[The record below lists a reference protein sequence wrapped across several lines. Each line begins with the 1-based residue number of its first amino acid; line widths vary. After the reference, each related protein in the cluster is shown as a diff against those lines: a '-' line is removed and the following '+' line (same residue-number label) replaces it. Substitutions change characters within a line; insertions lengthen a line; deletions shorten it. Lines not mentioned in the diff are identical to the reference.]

1 MASQRPLLL
10 LLLLVSVVLLFIQH
24 SPDQTPPKEP
34 ELFRDNYFLLE
45 FSTLAFNEQG
55 KPETILTGD
64 RLNQPV
70 NSGVHHVVNPVI
82 RRLEGPDTRWEVRA
96 RQGTLN
102 EPHTHASLE
111 TDVWI
116 THING
121 EEGASAINIQ
131 TARLDLDI
139 HAQIATTQERV
150 TIKQGLNRLT
160 GRGMRANLQ
169 QARIT
174 LKADTQATYVAE

>member
-1 MASQRPLLL
+1 MASHRPLLL
-10 LLLLVSVVLLFIQH
+10 LLLLVSVVLVFIQRH
-24 SPDQTPPKEP
+24 PDQTPLTEPK
-34 ELFRDNYFLLE
+34 LFRDNYFLLE

-55 KPETILTGD
+55 KPETVLTGD

-70 NSGVHHVVNPVI
+70 NSGEHHVIKPVI
-82 RRLEGPDTRWEVRA
+82 RRLEGSETRWEVRA
-96 RQGTLN
+96 QQGMLN
-102 EPHTHASLE
+102 EPHTHASLG

-116 THING
+116 THISG

-131 TARLDLDI
+131 TKRLDLDI
-139 HAQIATTQERV
+139 PAQIASTQERV
-150 TIKQGLNRLT
+150 TVKQGSNRLT
-160 GRGMRANLQ
+160 GRGMQANLQ